1 MKICVVGG
9 GTAGFVAALI
19 LKKSY
24 PQFTVDVI
32 RSTKIG
38 TIGVGEGS
46 TEHWQAFMDFC
57 TITAGELIKETD
69 ATFKSGIMFQNW
81 NKNDFLQSV
90 HDPFVGEHLGMPLM
104 YAKLISNNVHPKEF
118 VGEYT
123 WKSYTPFNKFMDE
136 RPNDVG
142 VSQYHF
148 NTSKLNDFLTKKA
161 IEYGCQVIDDEIIG
175 INMPD
180 GKNITS
186 LKGEKSDYHY
196 DFYIDSTGFKRL
208 LIDKMGAKWQSYSKY
223 LKMKEAIVFPT
234 EEEDEIP
241 IWTVARAMDS
251 GWMFR
256 IPVWGRK
263 GNGYIYDSDFI
274 SADDAKLEVENYLGH
289 EISVAKN
296 IKFDPGAL
304 DKPWINNVCAI
315 GLSASFVEP
324 LEASSIGT
332 SINQSFLLA
341 QRIVNYNESTTKR
354 YNEEVESIM
363 NNIRDFICLHYVT
376 DKSDTEFWKHITE
389 TEMPD
394 SLANN
399 LEMWRTRLP
408 ISDDLTDKTSKI
420 LFNEY
425 NYILVMYGLGLID
438 TKAIQKQYESIP
450 PEAKEFV
457 NRQMN
462 IKKEND
468 MLKSIPHKV
477 MLDLI
482 RRLT

>member
-24 PQFTVDVI
+24 PQYTVDVI

-57 TITAGELIKETD
+57 NITAGELIKETD

-81 NKNDFLQSV
+81 GKNDFLQSV
-90 HDPFVGEHLGMPLM
+90 HDPFVGEHLGLPLT
-104 YAKLISNNVHPKEF
+104 YAKLLSDNVHPKEL
-118 VGEYT
+118 VGAYT
-123 WKSYTPFNKFMDE
+123 WKSHQPFNKYMDE
-136 RPNDVG
+136 RPNDTG

-161 IEYGCQVIDDEIIG
+161 IEYGCQVVDDEITG

-208 LIDKMGAKWQSYSKY
+208 LIEKMGAKWQTYSKY

-241 IWTVARAMDS
+241 IWTVARAMNS
-251 GWMFR
+251 GWLFR

-274 SADDAKLEVENYLGH
+274 TPEEAKLEAEAYLGH
-289 EISVAKN
+289 EVSVAKN

-341 QRIVNYNESTTKR
+341 QRIVNYNMPTIQR

-363 NNIRDFICLHYVT
+363 NNIRDFICLHYIT
-376 DKSDTEFWKHITE
+376 DKNDTEFWKHIKE

-408 ISDDLTDKTSKI
+408 VADDFTDKTKKV

-438 TKAIQKQYESIP
+438 TQAVKKQYESIP

-457 NRQMN
+457 NRQ
-462 IKKEND
+462 ITAKKEND
-468 MLKSIPHKV
+468 RLKCVPHKL

-482 RRLT
+482 RRLS

>member
-1 MKICVVGG
+1 
-9 GTAGFVAALI
+9 
-19 LKKSY
+19 
-24 PQFTVDVI
+24 
-32 RSTKIG
+32 
-38 TIGVGEGS
+38 
-46 TEHWQAFMDFC
+46 
-57 TITAGELIKETD
+57 
-69 ATFKSGIMFQNW
+69 
-81 NKNDFLQSV
+81 
-90 HDPFVGEHLGMPLM
+90 M
-104 YAKLISNNVHPKEF
+104 Y
-118 VGEYT
+118 
-123 WKSYTPFNKFMDE
+123 
-136 RPNDVG
+136 
-142 VSQYHF
+142 
-148 NTSKLNDFLTKKA
+148 
-161 IEYGCQVIDDEIIG
+161 
-175 INMPD
+175 
-180 GKNITS
+180 
-186 LKGEKSDYHY
+186 
-196 DFYIDSTGFKRL
+196 
-208 LIDKMGAKWQSYSKY
+208 
-223 LKMKEAIVFPT
+223 
-234 EEEDEIP
+234 
-241 IWTVARAMDS
+241 S

-256 IPVWGRK
+256 NPVWGRK

-324 LEASSIGT
+324 LESSSIGT

-376 DKSDTEFWKHITE
+376 DKSNTEFWKHITE

-450 PEAKEFV
+450 PETKEFV

>member
-161 IEYGCQVIDDEIIG
+161 IEYGCQVVDDEIIG

-186 LKGEKSDYHY
+186 LKGEKSDYH
-196 DFYIDSTGFKRL
+196 
-208 LIDKMGAKWQSYSKY
+208 
-223 LKMKEAIVFPT
+223 
-234 EEEDEIP
+234 
-241 IWTVARAMDS
+241 
-251 GWMFR
+251 
-256 IPVWGRK
+256 
-263 GNGYIYDSDFI
+263 
-274 SADDAKLEVENYLGH
+274 
-289 EISVAKN
+289 
-296 IKFDPGAL
+296 
-304 DKPWINNVCAI
+304 
-315 GLSASFVEP
+315 
-324 LEASSIGT
+324 
-332 SINQSFLLA
+332 
-341 QRIVNYNESTTKR
+341 
-354 YNEEVESIM
+354 
-363 NNIRDFICLHYVT
+363 
-376 DKSDTEFWKHITE
+376 
-389 TEMPD
+389 
-394 SLANN
+394 
-399 LEMWRTRLP
+399 
-408 ISDDLTDKTSKI
+408 
-420 LFNEY
+420 
-425 NYILVMYGLGLID
+425 
-438 TKAIQKQYESIP
+438 
-450 PEAKEFV
+450 
-457 NRQMN
+457 
-462 IKKEND
+462 
-468 MLKSIPHKV
+468 
-477 MLDLI
+477 
-482 RRLT
+482 